1 MKISDLGIIFLQDRE
16 GYKEVAY
23 KDSAG
28 IWTIGYGTTWID
40 KRRVKMNDFC
50 DRNQAFIWLM
60 DDIELTEKAIDNFV
74 KGKINQN
81 QYDSLVSLTY
91 NIGINGFG
99 GSTLLKTINRNARVY
114 KDLFT
119 RWNKITLPNG
129 KKVVSKG
136 LTNRRELEYE
146 FYIKD

>member
-28 IWTIGYGTTWID
+28 VWTIGYGTTWID
-40 KRRVKMNDFC
+40 NRRVKMNDFC

-81 QYDSLVSLTY
+81 QYDSLVSLIY

-99 GSTLLKTINRNARVY
+99 GSTLLKTINKGAKVY

-119 RWNKITLPNG
+119 RWNKITVKG
-129 KKVVSKG
+129 KKVTSKG